1 MTFIVLLDDSLNF
14 FAHFHPSLTP
24 ILSQPDGVGKEQPK
38 KIPAP
43 KERGDRMKRLKNWW
57 DNLPVE
63 DSRFL
68 ITMLIQIETLVL
80 LVVDAAVKL
89 VCMA

>member
-1 MTFIVLLDDSLNF
+1 
-14 FAHFHPSLTP
+14 
-24 ILSQPDGVGKEQPK
+24 
-38 KIPAP
+38 
-43 KERGDRMKRLKNWW
+43 MKRLKNWW